1 MNFDPRLN
9 SNHGTEFVKLTGD
22 TKASLALLVENGMCK
37 VNASASMVILPSM
50 SEKSYEGD
58 TDVRTSTSTS
68 SSASSNKFEAL
79 PASARDVY
87 FGDKNRVQPPS
98 NNNKAGSAGT
108 VHHDEFLDDNW
119 YFVELHQTI
128 LQESTQRSS

>member
-1 MNFDPRLN
+1 MNFDQSGIGNNN
-9 SNHGTEFVKLTGD
+9 STEFVKLTGD

-58 TDVRTSTSTS
+58 SDSQKS
-68 SSASSNKFEAL
+68 SSKFEAL

-87 FGDKNRVQPPS
+87 LGDKNKIQPNNSRSGASSSS
-98 NNNKAGSAGT
+98 NKLT
-108 VHHDEFLDDNW
+108 DEFLDDNW
-119 YFVELHQTI
+119 YFVELHQSI
-128 LQESTQRSS
+128 LQESTQKSR

>member
-1 MNFDPRLN
+1 MNFGQRLN

-58 TDVRTSTSTS
+58 TDRTSTSTS
-68 SSASSNKFEAL
+68 SAASSSNKFEAL

-87 FGDKNRVQPPS
+87 FGDKNRVQPS
-98 NNNKAGSAGT
+98 NNKAGSAGT
-108 VHHDEFLDDNW
+108 VQHDEFLDDNW
-119 YFVELHQTI
+119 YFVELHQSV